1 MHKTF
6 FRSLIV
12 AIAASSLAV
21 CDSKAQ
27 IIRLDAGGGGGFS
40 RSVSV
45 TEQDGVKTTNVTEN
59 GKKYLLREGD
69 DFVEIQYAK
78 TYGPKDLDKLKKD
91 QPALY
96 MHATSFPK
104 TSGDSKVELTI
115 SVQEVAKA
123 ETLDELEE
131 KNAYAY
137 KLFNRFSKHGGIP
150 AMGFGGG
157 RIEIGGGIIEFGD
170 IARDLQGVE
179 ADAGK
184 RIKEVEKRANEMR
197 ERLLKK
203 SKELREKAKKG
214 TEEKV
219 EPKKNKKKVLIDA

>member
-1 MHKTF
+1 MRKTF
-6 FRSLIV
+6 FRALIV
-12 AIAASSLAV
+12 AIAASSLAL
-21 CDSKAQ
+21 CDSNAQ

-78 TYGPKDLDKLKKD
+78 TYGPKDLDKLKQD
-91 QPALY
+91 HPALY
-96 MHATSFPK
+96 MHVTSFPK
-104 TSGDSKVELTI
+104 TSGDGKVELTI
-115 SVQEVAKA
+115 SIKEVAKA
-123 ETLDELEE
+123 GTLDELKE

-137 KLFNRFSKHGGIP
+137 KLFNKYSKQGGMP
-150 AMGFGGG
+150 AIRFGGR
-157 RIEIGGGIIEFGD
+157 RIDFAPIEL
-170 IARDLQGVE
+170 DLKGVE
-179 ADAGK
+179 ADAAK
-184 RIKEVEKRANEMR
+184 QLEEVEKRANEMR

>member
-96 MHATSFPK
+96 MHVTSFPK

-115 SVQEVAKA
+115 SVTEVARA
-123 ETLDELEE
+123 ETIDELKE

-157 RIEIGGGIIEFGD
+157 IIEFGD
-170 IARDLQGVE
+170 ITRDLQGVE